1 MAHQPP
7 DQDSL
12 HGENAARRQAI
23 TELLFFASVGDL
35 YRCKK
40 IIHAWGLN
48 IKDASCCD
56 YDRRTPLHLSAAE
69 GAFSV
74 VLWLLDHGAEVNPID
89 RFKRTPLEDA
99 VRGDHGDLA
108 TLLIQRGGKV
118 LDKEGNLVEL
128 ADSPLAGNVRIF
140 TDYDPEWEIDPATI
154 KQTEKIGEGEFGV
167 VYKANWNG
175 TIVAVKV
182 LKETGAVALGDF
194 RTELNVLQKVHH
206 PHTVQFL
213 GAVTKQTPFM
223 IVTEYM
229 VGGSLADLFRGASSA
244 ARGQRFPS
252 MWRSIQLALDMAR
265 GLAYLHN
272 RSPQAVI
279 HRDLSLRSVLL
290 STQTNP
296 HPALPLSPLIPAT
309 TPGRCDPQKPA
320 NLMIGGPKVFTEA
333 HKFICREETGVLK
346 IADFGLSKSLK
357 LTKPKR
363 HNRDSATNTP
373 DNSVMNGR
381 ANSTHT
387 PKGGLGASVHSATE
401 HDAKATQSYKL
412 TGETGS
418 YRYMAPEVFRHE
430 PYNNKVDVYSFA
442 MICFQ
447 LFEGLPPYW
456 NMDPIEAARAAALK
470 GLRPTWGATNK
481 HDQVVPAR
489 LKRLVETCWSAD
501 YESRPE
507 FVEVIE
513 ELEQVIKEVKME
525 LPETGKRPTSPKLTP
540 GVASAE
546 DGPCCSVQ

>member
-1 MAHQPP
+1 MPC
-7 DQDSL
+7 
-12 HGENAARRQAI
+12 R
-23 TELLFFASVGDL
+23 
-35 YRCKK
+35 
-40 IIHAWGLN
+40 
-48 IKDASCCD
+48 
-56 YDRRTPLHLSAAE
+56 HLAAAE
-69 GAFSV
+69 
-74 VLWLLDHGAEVNPID
+74 EVNPID

-108 TLLIQRGGKV
+108 TLLIQRGGRV

-140 TDYDPEWEIDPATI
+140 TDYDPEWEIDPINI
-154 KQTEKIGEGEFGV
+154 KLSEKIGEGEFGV

-175 TIVAVKV
+175 TLVAVKV

-229 VGGSLADLFRGASSA
+229 VGGSLADLFK
-244 ARGQRFPS
+244 GQRFPS
-252 MWRSIQLALDMAR
+252 MWRSVQLALDMAR

-279 HRDLSLRSVLL
+279 HRDL
-290 STQTNP
+290 
-296 HPALPLSPLIPAT
+296 
-309 TPGRCDPQKPA
+309 KPA
-320 NLMIGGPKVFTEA
+320 NLMIGGPKVFSS
-333 HKFICREETGVLK
+333 HHRQICLEEMGVLK

-363 HNRDSATNTP
+363 HRGSLDTTP
-373 DNSVMNGR
+373 DNSVLNGR
-381 ANSTHT
+381 NNPSSNNGGGGGMLGT
-387 PKGGLGASVHSATE
+387 PKGSVHEGDKAAT
-401 HDAKATQSYKL
+401 SYKL

-470 GLRPTWGATNK
+470 GLRPQWGPTNRR
-481 HDQVVPAR
+481 DQVVPPR
-489 LKRLVETCWSAD
+489 LKRMVETCWSAD
-501 YESRPE
+501 YEARPE

-513 ELEQVIKEVKME
+513 MLEEAAKELKPDLME
-525 LPETGKRPTSPKLTP
+525 NRRPASAAKRDAQPQQL
-540 GVASAE
+540 VASA
-546 DGPCCSVQ
+546 DHHCCNLM

>member
-1 MAHQPP
+1 MAQPPPP

-40 IIHAWGLN
+40 IIYAWGLN

-56 YDRRTPLHLSAAE
+56 YDRRTPLHLASAE

-74 VLWLLDHGAEVNPID
+74 VLWLLDHGAEVNPVD

-108 TLLIQRGGKV
+108 TLLLQRGGKV
-118 LDKEGNLVEL
+118 LDKEGALVDL

-140 TDYDPEWEIDPATI
+140 TDYDPEWEIDPVTI
-154 KQTEKIGEGEFGV
+154 KLSEKIGEGEFGV

-175 TIVAVKV
+175 TLVAVKV

-229 VGGSLADLFRGASSA
+229 VGGSLADLFK
-244 ARGQRFPS
+244 GQRFPS
-252 MWRSIQLALDMAR
+252 MWRAVQLALDMAR

-279 HRDLSLRSVLL
+279 HRDL
-290 STQTNP
+290 
-296 HPALPLSPLIPAT
+296 
-309 TPGRCDPQKPA
+309 KPA
-320 NLMIGGPKVFTEA
+320 NLMIGGPKVFSA
-333 HKFICREETGVLK
+333 NHRALCQEEMGVLK

-357 LTKPKR
+357 LTRPKR
-363 HNRDSATNTP
+363 HRGSLDMTP
-373 DNSVMNGR
+373 DNSVLNGR
-381 ANSTHT
+381 QNSLAGT
-387 PKGGLGASVHSATE
+387 PKGSVHNNGGGGGGGGGGGSAQGDGE
-401 HDAKATQSYKL
+401 KATQSYKL

-447 LFEGLPPYW
+447 LFEGMPPYW

-470 GLRPTWGATNK
+470 GLRPQWGVTNRR
-481 HDQVVPAR
+481 DQVVPPR
-489 LKRLVETCWSAD
+489 LKRLVETCWAAD

-507 FVEVIE
+507 FTEVIE
-513 ELEQVIKEVKME
+513 MLEEVAKEIKPELASEA
-525 LPETGKRPTSPKLTP
+525 KRPSSATGRKEAPP
-540 GVASAE
+540 VADSSH
-546 DGPCCSVQ
+546 CCSLM

>member
-1 MAHQPP
+1 MAATGDH
-7 DQDSL
+7 DSL

-56 YDRRTPLHLSAAE
+56 YDRRTPLHLAASE

-118 LDKEGNLVEL
+118 LDKEGVLVDL

-154 KQTEKIGEGEFGV
+154 KLQDKIGEGEFGV

-175 TIVAVKV
+175 TQVAVKV

-223 IVTEYM
+223 IVTEFM
-229 VGGSLADLFRGASSA
+229 VGGSLADLFK
-244 ARGQRFPS
+244 GQRFPQ
-252 MWRSIQLALDMAR
+252 MWRSLQLALDMAR

-279 HRDLSLRSVLL
+279 HRDL
-290 STQTNP
+290 
-296 HPALPLSPLIPAT
+296 
-309 TPGRCDPQKPA
+309 KPA
-320 NLMIGGPKVFTEA
+320 NLMMGGHKVFCPA
-333 HKFICREETGVLK
+333 HRTLCQEELGVLK

-357 LTKPKR
+357 LNKPKR
-363 HNRDSATNTP
+363 HRGSLDYTP
-373 DNSVMNGR
+373 DNSVGNGR
-381 ANSTHT
+381 PGSVAGT
-387 PKGGLGASVHSATE
+387 PKHGSLHSE
-401 HDAKATQSYKL
+401 VDKATQSYKL

-447 LFEGLPPYW
+447 LFEGVPPFW
-456 NMDPIEAARAAALK
+456 NMDPIEAARGAALK
-470 GLRPTWGATNK
+470 NLRPQWGPTNR
-481 HDQVVPAR
+481 HDQVVPLK
-489 LKRLVETCWSAD
+489 LKRMVELCWAPD
-501 YESRPE
+501 YEARPE
-507 FVEVIE
+507 FVDVIE
-513 ELEQVIKEVKME
+513 MLEEVAREVKPE
-525 LPETGKRPTSPKLTP
+525 LLEVRRPSSTAKGKEGP
-540 GVASAE
+540 AAAE
-546 DGPCCSVQ
+546 EGSCCSVM

>member
-1 MAHQPP
+1 MSQPQ

-40 IIHAWGLN
+40 IIYAWGLN

-56 YDRRTPLHLSAAE
+56 YDRRTPLHLAAAE

-108 TLLIQRGGKV
+108 TLLIQRGGRV

-140 TDYDPEWEIDPATI
+140 TDYDPEWEIDPSNI
-154 KQTEKIGEGEFGV
+154 KLSEKIGEGEFGV

-175 TIVAVKV
+175 TLVAVKV

-229 VGGSLADLFRGASSA
+229 VGGSLADLFK
-244 ARGQRFPS
+244 GQRFPT
-252 MWRSIQLALDMAR
+252 MWRSVQLALDMAR

-279 HRDLSLRSVLL
+279 HRDL
-290 STQTNP
+290 
-296 HPALPLSPLIPAT
+296 
-309 TPGRCDPQKPA
+309 KPA
-320 NLMIGGPKVFTEA
+320 NLMIGGPKVFSA
-333 HKFICREETGVLK
+333 YHRQICLEEMGVLK

-363 HNRDSATNTP
+363 HRGSLDMTP
-373 DNSVMNGR
+373 DNSVLNGR
-381 ANSTHT
+381 PGQNAPNSGMGT
-387 PKGGLGASVHSATE
+387 PKGSVHEGDKNGTAAT
-401 HDAKATQSYKL
+401 SYKL

-470 GLRPTWGATNK
+470 GLRPQWGPTNRRE
-481 HDQVVPAR
+481 QVVPLR
-489 LKRLVETCWSAD
+489 LKRLVETCWAAD
-501 YESRPE
+501 YETRPE
-507 FVEVIE
+507 FVEIIE
-513 ELEQVIKEVKME
+513 MLEEVSKELKPDLME
-525 LPETGKRPTSPKLTP
+525 NRRP
-540 GVASAE
+540 ASAAKRE
-546 DGPCCSVQ
+546 PQAQPNAAGSNSSSCCCTLM

>member
-1 MAHQPP
+1 MYGPP
-7 DQDSL
+7 LQYGPTDPNTRRL
-12 HGENAARRQAI
+12 LAAGAGEQ
-23 TELLFFASVGDL
+23 
-35 YRCKK
+35 
-40 IIHAWGLN
+40 

-56 YDRRTPLHLSAAE
+56 YDRRTPLHLAAAE

-74 VLWLLDHGAEVNPID
+74 VLWLLDHGAEVNPVD

-118 LDKEGNLVEL
+118 LDKEGALVDL

-140 TDYDPEWEIDPATI
+140 TDYDPEWEIDPI
-154 KQTEKIGEGEFGV
+154 SLKLNEKIGEGEFGV

-175 TIVAVKV
+175 TQVAVKV

-229 VGGSLADLFRGASSA
+229 VGGSLADMFK
-244 ARGQRFPS
+244 GQRFPS
-252 MWRSIQLALDMAR
+252 MWRAVQLALDMAR

-279 HRDLSLRSVLL
+279 HRDL
-290 STQTNP
+290 
-296 HPALPLSPLIPAT
+296 
-309 TPGRCDPQKPA
+309 KPA
-320 NLMIGGPKVFTEA
+320 NLMMGGPKVLSPHHRQLCQDEM
-333 HKFICREETGVLK
+333 GVLK
-346 IADFGLSKSLK
+346 LADFGLSKSLK

-363 HNRDSATNTP
+363 HRGSLDMTP
-373 DNSVMNGR
+373 DNSVLGGR
-381 ANSTHT
+381 TNSAAAT
-387 PKGGLGASVHSATE
+387 PKGSVHGE
-401 HDAKATQSYKL
+401 MEKATQSYKL

-418 YRYMAPEVFRHE
+418 YRFMAPEVFRHE

-470 GLRPTWGATNK
+470 GLRPQWGPTNRR
-481 HDQVVPAR
+481 DQVIPNR
-489 LKRLVETCWSAD
+489 LKRLVETCWAAD

-513 ELEQVIKEVKME
+513 MLEDISKEIKTELAE
-525 LPETGKRPTSPKLTP
+525 PPKRPPSAVQRKEGGPP
-540 GVASAE
+540 PVAE
-546 DGPCCSVQ
+546 EGHCCSLQ

>member
-154 KQTEKIGEGEFGV
+154 KQTEKIG
-167 VYKANWNG
+167 

-229 VGGSLADLFRGASSA
+229 VGGSLADLFRG
-244 ARGQRFPS
+244 QRFPS

-279 HRDLSLRSVLL
+279 HRDL
-290 STQTNP
+290 
-296 HPALPLSPLIPAT
+296 
-309 TPGRCDPQKPA
+309 PA